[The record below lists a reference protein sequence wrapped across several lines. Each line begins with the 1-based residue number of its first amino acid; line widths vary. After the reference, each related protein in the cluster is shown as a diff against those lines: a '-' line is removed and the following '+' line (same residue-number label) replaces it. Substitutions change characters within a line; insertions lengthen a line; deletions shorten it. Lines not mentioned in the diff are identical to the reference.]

1 MCPEF
6 EDSISAAVDEPKE
19 DKKHPLFLP
28 EGSVR
33 AILSII
39 VVGTAI
45 YSAFVAQMDSGA
57 RGMLAALAGSVIT
70 HYFQAR
76 QQQ

>member
-1 MCPEF
+1 MPEF
-6 EDSISAAVDEPKE
+6 VDTVEEPKE

-33 AILSII
+33 AILAII

-45 YSAFVAQMDSGA
+45 YSCFVAQMDSGA

-76 QQQ
+76 SQR

>member
-6 EDSISAAVDEPKE
+6 EDSVGAAVEDAPN

-33 AILSII
+33 AILAII
-39 VVGTAI
+39 IVGTAI
-45 YSAFVAQMDSGA
+45 YSSFVTHMDSGA
-57 RGMLAALAGSVIT
+57 RGMLAALAGSIIT

-76 QQQ
+76 QQR

>member
-1 MCPEF
+1 MPEV
-6 EDSISAAVDEPKE
+6 EEPIEESK
-19 DKKHPLFLP
+19 DAKKHPLFLP

-33 AILSII
+33 AILAII

-45 YSAFVAQMDSGA
+45 YSCFIAQMDSGA

-76 QQQ
+76 SQR